1 MKNTLKVCFVILT
14 PTGLCR
20 SQRSKASGR
29 LQETY
34 SLPGAASHT
43 VLPVVPVAVLVAVPV
58 VEHFELW
65 SLVREVTGV
74 MQRIGEV
81 VSL

>member
-1 MKNTLKVCFVILT
+1 M
-14 PTGLCR
+14 
-20 SQRSKASGR
+20 
-29 LQETY
+29 
-34 SLPGAASHT
+34 
-43 VLPVVPVAVLVAVPV
+43 VLPVVPVAVPV